1 MTKDKNELL
10 RERLKGILSGKIPNR
25 LSLKEIKE
33 WVKELGGDLD
43 RVNLD
48 EWVTN
53 LSVYSLGKDR
63 LHFWLTVLLFLPLKQ
78 IPLLINHKDQYV
90 QETARYR
97 LLVGK

>member
-1 MTKDKNELL
+1 MTKDELL

-33 WVKELGGDLD
+33 GVKELGGDMD

-53 LSVYSLGKDR
+53 LSVFSLGKNR
-63 LHFWLTVLLFLPLKQ
+63 LHFWLTVLLFLPLKE
-78 IPLLINHKDQYV
+78 IPTLINYEDTSAQGA
-90 QETARYR
+90 ARYR